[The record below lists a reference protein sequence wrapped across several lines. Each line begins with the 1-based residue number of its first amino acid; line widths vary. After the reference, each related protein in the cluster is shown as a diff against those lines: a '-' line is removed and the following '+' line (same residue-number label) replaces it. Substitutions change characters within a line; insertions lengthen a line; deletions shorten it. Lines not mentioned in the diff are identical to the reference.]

1 MRRVTATCHHARGMS
16 PLRSAAPRPRLAPAA
31 LPTVVAGLL
40 AAAVV
45 LVGLDQPLVED
56 GLFWWVPQGL
66 WVAERGPAWSPA
78 GELPVAVAA
87 PLQGHE
93 AVPQWAAGLPDYDHP
108 PPWFWWLGL
117 FLAASP
123 TVQAVHLACLLPA
136 VLAATG
142 WVAVA
147 ARLGRPWAGLAPLG
161 LPPVLAQLLRPDLDL
176 PLLAIV
182 PWALAAMLDRRWA
195 RAAALG
201 LLAPWC
207 KEPGVLLAAPAALAA
222 LVALGSPRRASAP
235 PRALGPA
242 LAAAAPLLGLGLWRL
257 VHGRLASPERLPDGL
272 SAWLVDLGVV
282 ARLALWEQ
290 GRWLLLVGLLGW
302 GWRLRRGRLSAGEPA
317 RKDQL
322 AARIGLLAGF
332 ALTWLAFFAGVGFFA
347 TRDDAQ
353 SLTHVRYFLPG
364 LAALAV
370 LACAA
375 LPPRLGP
382 ALALPGLLW
391 LTARSP
397 FGPEASLFG
406 AQAVRAEADATAF
419 VAQALA
425 DGRTVWV
432 GSYQAAAL
440 LQPWAGVTVRPPP
453 PTTPAGGRLRIYAQA
468 TDPRALQPGD
478 LLLAAA
484 YGEPTGALERAWT
497 WEEVA
502 AWTRGEARVV
512 AYEVKAPR
520 GG

>member
-1 MRRVTATCHHARGMS
+1 MSPSRGMS
-16 PLRSAAPRPRLAPAA
+16 SPRPTPVRSTLASPL
-31 LPTVVAGLL
+31 LPTAVAGVV

-45 LVGLDQPLVED
+45 LAGLDQPLVED

-66 WVAERGPAWSPA
+66 WVAEHGPAWSPA
-78 GELPVAVAA
+78 GELPAAVAV
-87 PLQGHE
+87 PLAGHE
-93 AVPQWAAGLPDYDHP
+93 GIPQWAAGLPDYDHP
-108 PPWFWWLGL
+108 PLWFWWLGL
-117 FLAASP
+117 FLSASP

-147 ARLGRPWAGLAPLG
+147 ARLGRPWAGLAPLC

-176 PLLAIV
+176 SLLAVV

-195 RAAALG
+195 RAAVLG

-207 KEPGVLLAAPAALAA
+207 KEPGVLLAAPAGLAALAA
-222 LVALGSPRRASAP
+222 MPTPR
-235 PRALGPA
+235 RALGPA

-257 VHGRLASPERLPDGL
+257 VHGRLAAPERLPDGL
-272 SAWLVDLGVV
+272 LAWLADLGVV

-290 GRWLLLVGLLGW
+290 GRWLLGVGLVAW
-302 GWRLRRGRLSAGEPA
+302 AWRLGRGRGGGGEPA
-317 RKDQL
+317 RV
-322 AARIGLLAGF
+322 ALLSAF
-332 ALTWLAFFAGVGFFA
+332 VLTWLAFFAAVGFFA
-347 TRDDAQ
+347 TRDAEQ

-370 LACAA
+370 LAGAV

-406 AQAVRAEADATAF
+406 AQAARAERDAAPY

-425 DGRTVWV
+425 EGRTVWV

-440 LQPWAGVTVRPPP
+440 LQPWAGVTARPPP
-453 PTTPAGGRLRIYAQA
+453 PTTPAGGRLRIYAEA
-468 TDPRALQPGD
+468 TDPRALAPGD
-478 LLLAAA
+478 LVLAAA

-497 WEEVA
+497 WQEVA
-502 AWTRGEARVV
+502 AWTRGQARVV
-512 AYEVKAPR
+512 AYEVRAAR
-520 GG
+520 GGP